1 MIELSDLTKKFDTFT
16 AVDHLNLRIETG
28 EFFGLLGQTEPERLQ
43 QSV

>member
-16 AVDHLNLRIETG
+16 AVDHLNLQIETG
-28 EFFGLLGQTEPERLQ
+28 FLACWGQTEPEKLQ